1 MLPPVRGLVEN
12 SLIEWPGKISTVIFL
27 AGCNFRCP
35 FCHSRSLVLERFG
48 SESIPFDSV
57 RELLTER
64 VGWID
69 GAVVTGGEPT
79 IVEGISEL
87 MLQLKNV
94 GMMTRINTNGS
105 RPRVL
110 KKLAGKGLLDSV
122 AMDVKAPLNRR
133 YDELAGVRVDLDAII
148 ETIEWLKKGSGLQE
162 VEFRTTVIPG
172 MLSSDDVLE
181 IAKQLGP
188 EADYVLQPFRPLN
201 CLDHA
206 CSALP
211 PVKSDDLLA
220 LARQIGKYV
229 RTSQVRGLDPQ
240 RVSNPPEN
248 V

>member
-1 MLPPVRGLVEN
+1 MLPPVKGLVEN

-35 FCHSRSLVLERFG
+35 FCHSQSLVLGPF
-48 SESIPFDSV
+48 SDESIPFDSV

-64 VGWID
+64 AGWID
-69 GAVVTGGEPT
+69 GVVVTGGEPT
-79 IVEGISEL
+79 IVEGVSEL
-87 MLQLKNV
+87 MLQLKNL
-94 GMMTRINTNGS
+94 GMMIRINTNGS

-122 AMDVKAPLNRR
+122 AMDVKAPLDRR
-133 YDELAGVRVDLDAII
+133 YDELAGVRVDLNAMV
-148 ETIEWLKKGSGLQE
+148 ETIEWLKKGSGIQE

-188 EADYVLQPFRPLN
+188 EADYVLQPFRPLD
-201 CLDHA
+201 CLDQA

-220 LARQIGKYV
+220 MARQAGKYV
-229 RTSQVRGLDPQ
+229 RTCQIRGLDAQ
-240 RVSNPPEN
+240 QVSNPQEN
-248 V
+248 A